1 MPRDLPITFQVH
13 LYTLISSTW
22 LSFCL
27 RLPKHWPLVSDLSV
41 TKRACLLAVWIWQM
55 SDISIGL
62 YINKIR
68 KVKAGK
74 VKWEALKKAK
84 LFGPKKAFLFV
95 GKHLFPSP
103 LSPLLPFFV
112 PSPFFSLVLLP
123 AQMILFYFNVQ
134 SHKTCSSHVVL
145 TTATKTVYYLG
156 RDTKRA
162 LFMAAV
168 ICILCSLLTGI
179 WKDHMQIWPRSWRH
193 LDA

>member
-1 MPRDLPITFQVH
+1 MPRDFPITFQVH
-13 LYTLISSTW
+13 LYTLISSTR

-41 TKRACLLAVWIWQM
+41 TKRVCLLAVWTCEM
-55 SDISIGL
+55 SDMSIGL

-74 VKWEALKKAK
+74 VKWKVLKKAK
-84 LFGPKKAFLFV
+84 LFDPKEALLFV
-95 GKHLFPSP
+95 GKHLFPAP

-123 AQMILFYFNVQ
+123 AQMMLFYFNVQ

-145 TTATKTVYYLG
+145 TTATKTVS
-156 RDTKRA
+156 
-162 LFMAAV
+162 
-168 ICILCSLLTGI
+168 II
-179 WKDHMQIWPRSWRH
+179 WGETQNGHYSWQQ
-193 LDA
+193 